1 LKPLDRLR
9 PRAFSNLRPF
19 DSTYGFLCLCGPIP
33 KCFTASLAFFGP
45 LKRSVLLPVG
55 ALKANWSNV
64 STSPPAARILA
75 RAVAVKRRAAT
86 LSLGTVNRRLS
97 SVTVPIMTIVL
108 LFDFSEVLATILEM
122 ETGGRLMRD
131 IKSLRRTTLLKEES
145 VRRAKK
151 R

>member
-1 LKPLDRLR
+1 M
-9 PRAFSNLRPF
+9 
-19 DSTYGFLCLCGPIP
+19 
-33 KCFTASLAFFGP
+33 
-45 LKRSVLLPVG
+45 
-55 ALKANWSNV
+55 
-64 STSPPAARILA
+64 
-75 RAVAVKRRAAT
+75 KRRAAT

-145 VRRAKK
+145 VRPSQSVISSVHCAKSFLKNARTYGPRSGRASQVA
-151 R
+151 